1 MEKEIFSAKKKKRR
15 ERKMRKEW
23 LICIIVIFLV
33 AITNI
38 ITQNYTN
45 QSIETMDLELENL
58 KEKLIQEQVEQKEVQ
73 NEIQGIMEH
82 WEQRYDT
89 LAYYIEHDE
98 LEKVQTELT
107 SLKANIEVEQYE
119 ESVPDLEKSIFILNH
134 IKEKFKL
141 NIKNIF

>member
-1 MEKEIFSAKKKKRR
+1 
-15 ERKMRKEW
+15 MRKEW
-23 LICIIVIFLV
+23 IICIIVIFLV

-45 QSIETMDLELENL
+45 QSVETMDFKLENL
-58 KEKLIQEQVEQKEVQ
+58 KEKLVQEEIEQKEVQ
-73 NEIQGIMEH
+73 NEIKEIMEH
-82 WEQRYDT
+82 WEKRYET

-98 LEKVQTELT
+98 LEKVETELT
-107 SLKANIEVEQYE
+107 SLQANIEIEQYE

>member
-1 MEKEIFSAKKKKRR
+1 MEKEIFSAKKRKGENK
-15 ERKMRKEW
+15 KMRKEW
-23 LICIIVIFLV
+23 IICIIVIFLV

-45 QSIETMDLELENL
+45 KSVETMDQKLESL
-58 KEKLIQEQVEQKEVQ
+58 KGKLTEEEIEHQEIEEEMQ
-73 NEIQGIMEH
+73 NVMQH
-82 WEQRYDT
+82 WKKRYET

-98 LEKVQTELT
+98 LEKVETELT
-107 SLKANIEVEQYE
+107 SLQANIQMEQYE
-119 ESVPDLEKSIFILNH
+119 EGVPDLEKSIFILNH